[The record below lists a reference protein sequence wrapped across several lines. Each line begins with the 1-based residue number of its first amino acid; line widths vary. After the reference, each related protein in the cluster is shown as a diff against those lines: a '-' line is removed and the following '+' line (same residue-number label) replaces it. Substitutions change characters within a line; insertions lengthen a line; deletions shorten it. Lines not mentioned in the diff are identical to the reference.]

1 MIGGT
6 AVVGLLEVLGVI
18 AGGRD
23 GDEGWGWVRM
33 REEVEKYGWRFWGE
47 IGLLSVNI
55 VISLFIVP
63 VGLLFGVQIK
73 NLL

>member
-6 AVVGLLEVLGVI
+6 AVIGLLEVLGVI
-18 AGGRD
+18 TGGRD
-23 GDEGWGWVRM
+23 GDGVEGWVRM

-47 IGLLSVNI
+47 IGLLCVNI
-55 VISLFIVP
+55 IISLFIVP

-73 NLL
+73 NLV